1 MTIELNSTSPVPAA
15 DPESATESYDVKA
28 HRMVAVVSSQID
40 DVTATNTVGHML
52 VALGALLGRD
62 LLGRRNV
69 DATGTEHAAVARFP
83 LIIKTA
89 RPAKI
94 RGAIVKA
101 QELGVSV
108 VDYPEEA
115 FLTTHDDDYKASLAE
130 RAESDLLY
138 IGAAFFGETDAV
150 DESCGRFMLWSPH
163 A

>member
-1 MTIELNSTSPVPAA
+1 MTIGINPTSPLPAA
-15 DPESATESYDVKA
+15 DAEPATESYDVKA

-52 VALGALLGRD
+52 VALGAVLGPD
-62 LLGRRNV
+62 LLGRRNL
-69 DATGTEHAAVARFP
+69 DASGMEHAAVARFP

-101 QELGVSV
+101 HELGVTV

-115 FLTTHDDDYKASLAE
+115 FLTTHDDDYKASLAG
-130 RAESDLLY
+130 RAQADLLY

-150 DESCGRFMLWSPH
+150 DETCGRFMLWSPR